1 MLIDRDCELDRWCI
15 CPTSVVADA
24 QNYYTK
30 AEVDNIVIEAGAV
43 TPDIVSGMIDSA
55 ISGKADIDEVY
66 TQAEVDAMLADKAD
80 IADIPTEVS
89 ELNNDLAF
97 VSLEVVN
104 TKLIF
109 KTLNNNG

>member
-55 ISGKADIDEVY
+55 VSGKADIDEVY
-66 TQAEVDAMLADKAD
+66 TDAEVDAMLADKAD
-80 IADIPTEVS
+80 ISDIPTEVS
-89 ELNNDLAF
+89 ELNNDLEF
-97 VSLEVVN
+97 VSLEVSG

>member
-43 TPDIVSGMIDSA
+43 TPSIVSGMIDSA

-66 TQAEVDAMLADKAD
+66 TQAEVDAMLAGKAD
-80 IADIPTEVS
+80 VGDIPTNVS

-97 VSLEVVN
+97 VSLEVSG